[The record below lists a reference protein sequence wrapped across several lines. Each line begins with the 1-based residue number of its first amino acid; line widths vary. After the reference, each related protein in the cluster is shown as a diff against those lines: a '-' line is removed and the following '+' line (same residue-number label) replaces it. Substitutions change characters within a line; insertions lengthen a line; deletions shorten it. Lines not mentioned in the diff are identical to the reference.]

1 MPWTMDDYP
10 NTWKHFDEL
19 ERKKAIDIGNAMLK
33 DGYKE
38 GDVIPIA
45 TQQAKDWYKDA
56 SKAELDELKHKHV
69 TQHQKDQSANPKL
82 NDKNVHVYFENDE
95 WKVKTEGAKQ
105 ASDTFEKKADA
116 TKRAQA
122 IADNRGTTVIEHK
135 KRESSQ

>member
-1 MPWTMDDYP
+1 MLWTMDDYP
-10 NTWKHFDEL
+10 NTWKNFDEL

-56 SKAELDELKHKHV
+56 TKDELDKLKHKHI
-69 TQHQKDQSANPKL
+69 TQHKKDQSANPKL
-82 NDKNVHVYFENDE
+82 NDENVHVYFEDDE

-105 ASDTFEKKADA
+105 ASDTFDMKAEA
-116 TKRAQA
+116 TKRAQD
-122 IADNRGTTVIEHK
+122 IADNRGTKVIEHNK
-135 KRESSQ
+135 NESS